1 MHAVDEYLITLNAD
15 EGLLDAAFSHAEGFY
30 LGTGKGDAGLV
41 FILDK
46 IVMICLFIVGNHS
59 ISFLFCHSF
68 FLQGFILSRFLFLH
82 T

>member
-1 MHAVDEYLITLNAD
+1 MHSIDEHFPILNTD
-15 EGLLDAAFSHAEGFY
+15 KGFFDAAFSHAEGFY